1 MNTAKD
7 RVVFFDSMT
16 NDVCATIRASWC
28 EGMDCTFEAIECVGA
43 AIHGYLERLVV
54 IVPAS
59 FAYWHGRLY
68 STEIDL
74 VLIFHPKRRF
84 LPTPNWLGNKHS
96 IFVADDAT
104 QRAWA
109 RLSGVRE
116 KWQSPD

>member
-16 NDVCATIRASWC
+16 NDGCATIRASWC

-74 VLIFHPKRRF
+74 VLIFHPKKRF
-84 LPTPNWLGNKHS
+84 LPTPKCPL
-96 IFVADDAT
+96 FD
-104 QRAWA
+104 R
-109 RLSGVRE
+109 VRTFN
-116 KWQSPD
+116 SD

>member
-74 VLIFHPKRRF
+74 VLIFHPKKRF
-84 LPTPNWLGNKHS
+84 LPTGNLYSKPDAYAFDCNKPNGL
-96 IFVADDAT
+96 
-104 QRAWA
+104 
-109 RLSGVRE
+109 LSNDTGR
-116 KWQSPD
+116 